1 MFKNASI
8 YKISPEWWAGLDQ
21 IEAQLQKAA
30 FVECGPTQ
38 RQSSGW
44 IPSRQQHGALAE
56 SVQGELILKLRTDTR
71 KVPADTLKKAV
82 DAKAAEIEDATGRKP
97 GKKQRAELK
106 EQAELELLPQAFV
119 KTSTTLVWID
129 RSSRRLVIDTSSPS
143 RAEDVI
149 TVLVRSL
156 DGFSI
161 GMVQTKD
168 APTSAMTS
176 WLQSGEPPACFTVDR
191 ECELRSVDEMKSTIR
206 YSRTN
211 LDTDEVKTHITSGKE
226 ARRLA
231 LTWEGRLSFVLSYT
245 GMLRKL
251 AFLDVVFE
259 GQKKNGADEAFDAD
273 VAIMAGELGKLIP
286 DLIDALGGELVMD
299 QAA

>member
-8 YKISPEWWAGLDQ
+8 YKIAPEWWTGLDQ

-44 IPSRQQHGALAE
+44 VPPRETLGVLAE
-56 SVQGELILKLRTDTR
+56 SVQGELILKLRTDSR
-71 KVPADTLKKAV
+71 KVPADTLKKRV
-82 DAKAAEIEDATGRKP
+82 DSLAAEIEDTTGRKP
-97 GKKQRAELK
+97 GKKHRAELK
-106 EQAELELLPQAFV
+106 EQAELELLPMAFV

-129 RSSRRLVIDTSSPS
+129 RVNRLLVIDTASAS
-143 RAEDVI
+143 RAEDV
-149 TVLVRSL
+149 VSCLVKSL

-161 GMVQTKD
+161 SLLQTKD
-168 APTSAMTS
+168 APCTAMTS
-176 WLQSGEPPACFTVDR
+176 WLHSGEPPAFFTVDR
-191 ECELRSVDEMKSTIR
+191 ECELRSLDEMKSTIR
-206 YSRTN
+206 YTRAS
-211 LDTDEVKTHITSGKE
+211 LDTNEVKAHITSGKV

-231 LTWEGRLSFVLSYT
+231 LTWEGRLSFVLSDM

-259 GQKKNGADEAFDAD
+259 GHKQNGADEAFDAD
-273 VAIMAGELGKLIP
+273 VSIMTGELGRLIP
-286 DLIDALGGELVMD
+286 DLIDALGGELVLE